1 MRLMEGSEWTELS
14 PNDGRLLM
22 QLAELD
28 LPFRFDRVIMMSSR
42 IF

>member
-14 PNDGRLLM
+14 PNDGKLLM

-28 LPFRFDRVIMMSSR
+28 LPFRFNRVIVLINR